1 MQRARIALPYFRAL
15 GWKPVV
21 LAVAPESIEGAV
33 LDPLL
38 EKTYPSDVRVVRVKG
53 IHPKFTRWAGI
64 GSLWW
69 RCGRALRKAGDRLL
83 ATEKFDLVFFTTT
96 QFDAFTFGP
105 RWMKRFGVPY
115 VLDYQDPWINNY
127 YRLTRTRPPGG
138 WLRFG
143 ISQFTARQR
152 EPRVITQA
160 GAVISVSTKY
170 NDELHKRYSSLNP
183 ARLYHVPFGAA
194 AADLEIAREL
204 NPSQSLL
211 PLDDDKKI
219 HLVYTGR
226 CGLDIMGRA
235 LSILF
240 KALQLF
246 RQAAPSEAARL
257 HFHFIGTGYAPP
269 PLGQNSVTPM
279 AESEGVANQV
289 SEICYRVPY
298 FEALHTLVHAD
309 ALLVIGSDDASYN
322 ASKIFPY
329 LLARRPLLA
338 IVHEDSL
345 MMKEVRK
352 QNPDS
357 CFGFGHDSS
366 ATSLDAMAHRICN
379 EWFLQ
384 QGWKRPPTGDMK
396 LLEPHMAESM
406 TRRLVEI
413 FDAVVQ
419 RA

>member
-1 MQRARIALPYFRAL
+1 MQRARIALPHFRAL
-15 GWKPVV
+15 GWEPVV
-21 LAVAPESIEGAV
+21 LSVSPASVEGAV
-33 LDPLL
+33 LDPLF
-38 EKTYPSDVRVVRVKG
+38 EKTYPSDIRVVRVQG
-53 IHPKFTRWAGI
+53 IPSKLTRWAGI

-69 RCGRALRKAGDRLL
+69 RCARALRKAGDGLL

-105 RWMKRFGVPY
+105 RWLKRFGVPY

-170 NDELHKRYSSLNP
+170 NDELRERYTSFNP
-183 ARLYHVPFGAA
+183 EHLYHLPFGAA
-194 AADLEIAREL
+194 EADLEIARNF
-204 NPSQSLL
+204 NPSRRLI
-211 PLDDDKKI
+211 PTTDGKV

-226 CGLDIMGRA
+226 CGPDMEQALTILFRA
-235 LSILF
+235 LRLYQ
-240 KALQLF
+240 KN
-246 RQAAPSEAARL
+246 APAEAQRL

-357 CFGFGHDSS
+357 CFEFGHDSS
-366 ATSLDAMAHRICN
+366 ASSLDAIAHRICN

-396 LLEPHMAESM
+396 LLEPHMAKSM

-413 FDAVVQ
+413 FDAALQ